1 MKTLMRK
8 SILIVVLLIA
18 ILGLCYQI
26 ILDEISARL
35 ATEDENG
42 LDGAAALKVAG
53 IME

>member
-8 SILIVVLLIA
+8 GILIVVLLIA

-35 ATEDENG
+35 ATEDENA
-42 LDGAAALKVAG
+42 LDGAAPIMVAG
-53 IME
+53 SME